1 MELVASVALHI
12 NATGTIT
19 GLQLFLAGFM
29 NVGKEYPTMLFR
41 EGLQK
46 EDYIRIENIDLS
58 LGISWSS
65 LILHWIPGRNLD
77 WSFKIYNPN
86 NNKDKVL
93 EEMEKEKLVNTG
105 ANQMRFRIHFSLQR
119 GLRIGLKLGVVP
131 VHSVENL
138 IGHSK
143 HNFLV
148 IQMGVSEC
156 CIET

>member
-93 EEMEKEKLVNTG
+93 EESEKEKLVYAG
-105 ANQMRFRIHFSLQR
+105 ANQYA
-119 GLRIGLKLGVVP
+119 LGFTF
-131 VHSVENL
+131 
-138 IGHSK
+138 HSK
-143 HNFLV
+143 E
-148 IQMGVSEC
+148 G
-156 CIET
+156 